1 MRESLEFGGA
11 TEASNDLFHRP
22 SISWQLQHLSPS
34 QKRATKMARATV
46 SFRASPFHW
55 PDPPRLCLEISIRM
69 HSVTLR
75 KRSVF
80 REPRGPYQLPSALLA
95 TKKPFHV

>member
-1 MRESLEFGGA
+1 MSEPMSPECGGPA
-11 TEASNDLFHRP
+11 EASNDLFQRP

-55 PDPPRLCLEISIRM
+55 LDPPRLCLE
-69 HSVTLR
+69 V
-75 KRSVF
+75 KRGGDANTRLLCVAK
-80 REPRGPYQLPSALLA
+80 GPAAQHRQAC
-95 TKKPFHV
+95 